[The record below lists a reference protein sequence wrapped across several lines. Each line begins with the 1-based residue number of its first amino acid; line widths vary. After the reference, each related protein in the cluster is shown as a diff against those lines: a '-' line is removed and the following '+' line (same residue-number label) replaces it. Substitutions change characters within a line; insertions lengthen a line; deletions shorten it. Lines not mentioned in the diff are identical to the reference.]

1 MGVKAI
7 EGAGEDWAVEKTG
20 GDLPEILD
28 GANESAGEDM
38 WDLGV
43 GAAPEENVG
52 SRSSESV

>member
-1 MGVKAI
+1 MKAI